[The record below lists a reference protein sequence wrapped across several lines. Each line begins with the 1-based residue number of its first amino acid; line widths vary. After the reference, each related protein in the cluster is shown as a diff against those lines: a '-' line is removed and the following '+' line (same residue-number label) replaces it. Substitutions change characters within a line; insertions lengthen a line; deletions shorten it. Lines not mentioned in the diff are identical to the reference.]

1 MNAICNLLLNIDQ
14 NVEQWELNSHALG
27 AAQLSRWKSGYER
40 YVHSRR
46 KLEFVLDSL
55 TVTPPWNPL
64 LIGAAAVS
72 LFGHKVTDMLA
83 TAAAVMPGAH
93 ADDNAPIVAG
103 KTIETSTNTPGF
115 DGGNSATGI
124 GLDVNAITQSN
135 GQTRLGDGVGG
146 DGALSSLVLETKN
159 K

>member
-1 MNAICNLLLNIDQ
+1 MAKLAQRLRGNRGASL
-14 NVEQWELNSHALG
+14 VEYALIIAG
-27 AAQLSRWKSGYER
+27 VA
-40 YVHSRR
+40 
-46 KLEFVLDSL
+46 
-55 TVTPPWNPL
+55 

-72 LFGHKVTDMLA
+72 VFGHKVTDMIG

-103 KTIETSTNTPGF
+103 KTIETSANTPGF
-115 DGGNSATGI
+115 DGGSSSTGI
-124 GLDVNAITQSN
+124 GLDVNAITEAN

>member
-1 MNAICNLLLNIDQ
+1 MSKFVKRLKENK
-14 NVEQWELNSHALG
+14 G
-27 AAQLSRWKSGYER
+27 AALVEYALIVAG
-40 YVHSRR
+40 VA
-46 KLEFVLDSL
+46 
-55 TVTPPWNPL
+55 

-72 LFGHKVTDMLA
+72 VFGHKVTDMLA

-103 KTIETSTNTPGF
+103 KTIETSANTPGF
-115 DGGNSATGI
+115 DSGNSATGI
-124 GLDVNAITQSN
+124 GLDVNAITQAN
-135 GQTRLGDGVGG
+135 GQQRLGDSVGG

>member
-1 MNAICNLLLNIDQ
+1 MARLVRRLLS
-14 NVEQWELNSHALG
+14 EKAG
-27 AAQLSRWKSGYER
+27 AALVEYALIVAG
-40 YVHSRR
+40 VA
-46 KLEFVLDSL
+46 
-55 TVTPPWNPL
+55 

-72 LFGHKVTDMLA
+72 IFGHKVTDMMA

-103 KTIETSTNTPGF
+103 RTIETSPAAPGF
-115 DGGNSATGI
+115 DNGSSATGI
-124 GLDVNAITQSN
+124 GLDVNAITQAN
-135 GQTRLGDGVGG
+135 QQQRLGDSVGG

>member
-1 MNAICNLLLNIDQ
+1 MSNLAGRLKNRT
-14 NVEQWELNSHALG
+14 G
-27 AAQLSRWKSGYER
+27 AALVEYALIIAG
-40 YVHSRR
+40 VA
-46 KLEFVLDSL
+46 
-55 TVTPPWNPL
+55 

-72 LFGHKVTDMLA
+72 VFGHKVTDMMG

-124 GLDVNAITQSN
+124 GLDVNAITQAN

>member
-1 MNAICNLLLNIDQ
+1 MRTFMRKLSKNT
-14 NVEQWELNSHALG
+14 G
-27 AAQLSRWKSGYER
+27 AALVEYALIVAG
-40 YVHSRR
+40 VA
-46 KLEFVLDSL
+46 
-55 TVTPPWNPL
+55 

-72 LFGHKVTDMLA
+72 LFGHKVTDMLG

-103 KTIETSTNTPGF
+103 KTIETSPNVSGF
-115 DGGNSATGI
+115 DNGNSSTGI
-124 GLDVNAITQSN
+124 GLDVNAITQAN
-135 GQTRLGDGVGG
+135 GQQRLGDSVGG

>member
-1 MNAICNLLLNIDQ
+1 MTKVMSKLRQ
-14 NVEQWELNSHALG
+14 RTG
-27 AAQLSRWKSGYER
+27 AALVEYALIIAG
-40 YVHSRR
+40 VA
-46 KLEFVLDSL
+46 
-55 TVTPPWNPL
+55 

-72 LFGHKVTDMLA
+72 LFGHKVTDMLG

-103 KTIETSTNTPGF
+103 KTIETSPNVAGF
-115 DGGNSATGI
+115 DNGNSSTGI

-135 GQTRLGDGVGG
+135 GQQRLGDSVGG

>member
-1 MNAICNLLLNIDQ
+1 MSKVVQRLRRNQ
-14 NVEQWELNSHALG
+14 TG
-27 AAQLSRWKSGYER
+27 AALVEYALIIAG
-40 YVHSRR
+40 VA
-46 KLEFVLDSL
+46 
-55 TVTPPWNPL
+55 

-72 LFGHKVTDMLA
+72 LFGHKVTDMLGTA
-83 TAAAVMPGAH
+83 TAVIPGAH
-93 ADDNAPIVAG
+93 ADDNAPIVSG
-103 KTIETSTNTPGF
+103 RTIETNTPGF

-135 GQTRLGDGVGG
+135 GQSRLGDSVGG

>member
-1 MNAICNLLLNIDQ
+1 MSRLVKRLLS
-14 NVEQWELNSHALG
+14 EKTG
-27 AAQLSRWKSGYER
+27 AALVEYALIVAG
-40 YVHSRR
+40 VA
-46 KLEFVLDSL
+46 
-55 TVTPPWNPL
+55 

-72 LFGHKVTDMLA
+72 VFGHKVTDMMA

-93 ADDNAPIVAG
+93 ADDNAPIVSG
-103 KTIETSTNTPGF
+103 KTIETSTNSPGF
-115 DGGNSATGI
+115 DSGNSATGI
-124 GLDVNAITQSN
+124 GLDVNAITQAN

>member
-1 MNAICNLLLNIDQ
+1 MSNLARRLSNRT
-14 NVEQWELNSHALG
+14 G
-27 AAQLSRWKSGYER
+27 AALVEYALIIAG
-40 YVHSRR
+40 VA
-46 KLEFVLDSL
+46 
-55 TVTPPWNPL
+55 

-72 LFGHKVTDMLA
+72 VFGHKVTDMLG

-115 DGGNSATGI
+115 DSGNSATGI
-124 GLDVNAITQSN
+124 GLDVNAITQAN
-135 GQTRLGDGVGG
+135 GQTRLGDGIGG

>member
-1 MNAICNLLLNIDQ
+1 MSKLLKRFVGDKT
-14 NVEQWELNSHALG
+14 G
-27 AAQLSRWKSGYER
+27 AALVEYALIVAG
-40 YVHSRR
+40 VA
-46 KLEFVLDSL
+46 
-55 TVTPPWNPL
+55 

-72 LFGHKVTDMLA
+72 VFGHKVTDMMA

-93 ADDNAPIVAG
+93 ADDNAPIVVG
-103 KTIETSTNTPGF
+103 KTIETSPNTPGF
-115 DGGNSATGI
+115 DSGNSATGI

-135 GQTRLGDGVGG
+135 GQTRLGDSVGS